1 MEVPEHLSLLYPIQ
15 LRGRLQLDK
24 NFASTAG
31 QHEPSTSVFESTP
44 PILHADELRRL
55 AKLVVKIESLAGG
68 KIQKEPTEMPEKDED
83 EKVESESTHPQHFV
97 QLDTDN
103 EDDNEGDSSTKDKGE
118 KALNRHISHKDKS
131 DWRDKEKEVF
141 AVVPANLLAP
151 AIPDGASDGEMISIL
166 EALVSR
172 MNNAINTMDF
182 NRVRLALQQGR
193 DKDEVIEQLLKITG
207 LYT

>member
-1 MEVPEHLSLLYPIQ
+1 MLYPIQ

-24 NFASTAG
+24 NIASSAG
-31 QHEPSTSVFESTP
+31 QHDEHNTSVFESTP
-44 PILHADELRRL
+44 PILHAEELRQL

-68 KIQKEPTEMPEKDED
+68 KIQKEPSEMSEKE
-83 EKVESESTHPQHFV
+83 EYERVESESMHPQHFV

-103 EDDNEGDSSTKDKGE
+103 EDDNEGDSSTKHQGETE
-118 KALNRHISHKDKS
+118 KALSKHTSDKEENGS
-131 DWRDKEKEVF
+131 RDKEEEVF
-141 AVVPANLLAP
+141 AVVPSNLLAP
-151 AIPDGASDGEMISIL
+151 TIPDGASDGEMISIL

-182 NRVRLALQQGR
+182 NRVRIALQQGR